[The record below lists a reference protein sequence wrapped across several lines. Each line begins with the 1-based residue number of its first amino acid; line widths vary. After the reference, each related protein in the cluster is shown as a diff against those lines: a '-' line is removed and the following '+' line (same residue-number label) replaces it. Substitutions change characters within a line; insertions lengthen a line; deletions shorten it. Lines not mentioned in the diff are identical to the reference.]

1 MFGLGAIGLTQVAVW
16 SVVGGGMA
24 YIQTDISDFIAASG
38 VGIFELVRFI
48 GLYILA
54 YLMFS
59 GLAISVG
66 AIFSA
71 EQEARQFA
79 VIFNLLAILPIGF
92 ISVFFSSD
100 NVFAYLFLLFPITSP
115 LAILMVLSF
124 GTISIAWVYVSILI
138 LIISLL
144 VIMWGGARIFRAGML
159 MYGQRLT
166 VKQVWRALRL
176 GGT

>member
-1 MFGLGAIGLTQVAVW
+1 
-16 SVVGGGMA
+16 
-24 YIQTDISDFIAASG
+24 
-38 VGIFELVRFI
+38 
-48 GLYILA
+48 
-54 YLMFS
+54 
-59 GLAISVG
+59 
-66 AIFSA
+66 
-71 EQEARQFA
+71 
-79 VIFNLLAILPIGF
+79 
-92 ISVFFSSD
+92 
-100 NVFAYLFLLFPITSP
+100 
-115 LAILMVLSF
+115 MVLSF